1 MYTATNILRL
11 KQQTKTVSNEITI
24 KFQILLEN
32 KYVSLF
38 VKTVISAIFLN
49 YFCTQQTLDLTDQAG
64 QEGCPLN

>member
-11 KQQTKTVSNEITI
+11 KPQTKRVSNEITI

-49 YFCTQQTLDLTDQAG
+49 HFCTQQTLDLTDQ
-64 QEGCPLN
+64 EG